1 MSGING
7 LFSEKK
13 EMALQSIEEARERGT
28 LEWVRPLLEAY
39 RDRPEEDVRN
49 EIGEMLGSLKISEAA
64 SVLSD
69 ALEEPEFESLRAD
82 IIRFLWSCGFQ
93 SEDDLRAVVSN
104 AVDGDFACAMEALTW
119 VEELERADD
128 ENILLDSILLVR
140 GALDEEPGDERKP
153 LFQAMLSALQGL
165 ERDQ

>member
-69 ALEEPEFESLRAD
+69 ALEDPEFESLRAD

-140 GALDEEPGDERKP
+140 GALDEEPGDERTP
-153 LFQAMLSALQGL
+153 LFQAMLSVLQGL

>member
-1 MSGING
+1 M
-7 LFSEKK
+7 
-13 EMALQSIEEARERGT
+13 
-28 LEWVRPLLEAY
+28 
-39 RDRPEEDVRN
+39 
-49 EIGEMLGSLKISEAA
+49 
-64 SVLSD
+64 
-69 ALEEPEFESLRAD
+69 
-82 IIRFLWSCGFQ
+82 
-93 SEDDLRAVVSN
+93 VSN

-140 GALDEEPGDERKP
+140 GALDEEPGDERTP